1 MLIKTLFLAILVW
14 WIFRAAGNL
23 IAVAR
28 QQQQPLDPPGPRGY
42 DPYRPVDEEPPVRI
56 VRKPGAPAPAPTARP
71 TKDVEDARFKDL

>member
-28 QQQQPLDPPGPRGY
+28 QHQQPLDPPGSRPY
-42 DPYRPVDEEPPVRI
+42 DAYRHEEDEPPVRV
-56 VRKPGAPAPAPTARP
+56 VRKPEAPKRSAPPAQ
-71 TKDVEDARFKDL
+71 DVEDARFKDL

>member
-28 QQQQPLDPPGPRGY
+28 QQQQPLDPPGS
-42 DPYRPVDEEPPVRI
+42 RPFGAYPPADDEPPVRV
-56 VRKPGAPAPAPTARP
+56 VRKPGTTAPKAPPTAN
-71 TKDVEDARFKDL
+71 VEDARFRDL